1 MRSLIIIY
9 PIIVSAMRLSNQRGI
24 RPFRATL
31 WTCSTHTAS
40 LFPKLVTESGKCFPN
55 GFRRG
60 GAGGFAVAAV
70 DIMRLIGNKSRC
82 QLFADSR
89 AQVQCI
95 IAIWL
100 GWQVEFS
107 YYLALLKV
115 NLRQRSRWR
124 RRRRRRRRSNRS
136 DVIVFCYLTFDFCL
150 RLFLSFLSLPFAN
163 APGVAFVVHFPLFPP
178 PSWKASSGSVAR
190 QRFIDLQAPRNDS
203 DSNLDLSEDVV
214 GGGRRRHWKEEPHRG
229 RCRGYWVKGG
239 DRNRL
244 DGRLCGRA

>member
-9 PIIVSAMRLSNQRGI
+9 PIIVSAMRLSNQLGI
-24 RPFRATL
+24 RYSS
-31 WTCSTHTAS
+31 WTIPSESIDLLNTHTAS

-55 GFRRG
+55 GFPRG
-60 GAGGFAVAAV
+60 GARGFAVAAV

-107 YYLALLKV
+107 YYLTLLKV

-124 RRRRRRRRSNRS
+124 RRRRSNRS
-136 DVIVFCYLTFDFCL
+136 DVIVVFCYLTFDFCL

-163 APGVAFVVHFPLFPP
+163 APGVAFVVHFPLFPSP
-178 PSWKASSGSVAR
+178 LESIFWQRRTSADYRFASATEWLRFKFRLEWRRSWR
-190 QRFIDLQAPRNDS
+190 WQ
-203 DSNLDLSEDVV
+203 
-214 GGGRRRHWKEEPHRG
+214 EEPHRG
-229 RCRGYWVKGG
+229 RCRGYRVKGG